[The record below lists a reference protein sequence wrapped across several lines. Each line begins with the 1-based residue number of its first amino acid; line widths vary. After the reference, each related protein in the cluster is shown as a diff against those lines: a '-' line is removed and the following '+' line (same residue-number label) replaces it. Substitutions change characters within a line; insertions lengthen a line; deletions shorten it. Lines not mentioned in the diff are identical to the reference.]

1 MAIPNGVFSVR
12 FPGGSTYGA
21 GAAVYNVEPPPAT
34 LVVDADVRTRSY
46 SPVVVLEPGYAHAY
60 LTFLDTGGP
69 SHLYKLDLATYTF
82 TYNTTISPLNGN
94 VYPCILPNS
103 SAIYAAIGAVGANNI
118 VVINPA
124 TGAVITTLTS
134 PTRPFLPVP
143 SPDSSVVYVNDG
155 GTNVIY
161 RILTASNTFAST
173 FTLPVGVIPLG
184 MCISPDGGTIY
195 IGTQGAVYPQSI
207 VAINASTGTVTG
219 HFPVGSGSGS
229 AVYGV
234 AITPDGRYVVA
245 LTGTT
250 PPTMSVFDTTT
261 ATVITNQVLST
272 GSYTSYQ
279 PVITADGLYHYTS
292 KVVAGTYSLEAWTIP
307 GAVASGTTA
316 TVWSAGG
323 IVAGIAD
330 TVPPPALPSK
340 PTQKYRPL
348 LFVPRKGMSIW
359 NPTDVD
365 INWNAIERWASA
377 MGFPV
382 IFPFRSQSRMLT
394 ANELDA
400 NWHRMEIW
408 AASSGVYPPPDNV
421 IAPLLIQRKNSTA
434 PQDLSIN
441 FLCIQDWAN
450 GQ

>member
-12 FPGGSTYGA
+12 AGIGFS
-21 GAAVYNVEPPPAT
+21 GAAQYALEPPPAVLGT
-34 LVVDADVRTRSY
+34 VNTPSTTGFAN
-46 SPVVVLEPGYAHAY
+46 VVVLEPGYANAY
-60 LTFLDTGGP
+60 LGILESGGP
-69 SHLYKLDLATYTF
+69 SKLWKYNLAGNSYTYKA
-82 TYNTTISPLNGN
+82 TISALNAN

-103 SAIYAAIGAVGANNI
+103 SAIYVAVGSGAANNI
-118 VVINPA
+118 VVMNPA

-134 PTRPFLPVP
+134 PTLPFLPVP
-143 SPDSSVVYVNDG
+143 SPDSSVVYLNDG
-155 GTNVIY
+155 STNVIY

-195 IGTQGAVYPQSI
+195 IGTQGTVYPQSI
-207 VAINASTGTVTG
+207 VAINASTGAVTG

-229 AVYGV
+229 AVIGV

-245 LTGTT
+245 ATQTT
-250 PPTMSVFDTTT
+250 PATMSVFDTTT

-272 GSYTSYQ
+272 GSYPFVQ

-292 KVVAGTYSLEAWTIP
+292 KLVAGTYSLEAWTIP

-316 TVWSAGG
+316 TAWSAGG

-441 FLCIQDWAN
+441 FLRIQDWAN

>member
-1 MAIPNGVFSVR
+1 M
-12 FPGGSTYGA
+12 
-21 GAAVYNVEPPPAT
+21 VYNVEPPPAT
-34 LVVDADVRTRSY
+34 FVAGAVVTPTASY

-69 SHLYKLDLATYTF
+69 SHLYKLDLATYTY
-82 TYNTTISPLNGN
+82 TYNTTISPLNGIA
-94 VYPCILPNS
+94 YHCILPNS
-103 SAIYAAIGAVGANNI
+103 SAIYAAIRGVGANNI

-134 PTRPFLPVP
+134 PTLPFLPVP
-143 SPDSSVVYVNDG
+143 SPDSSVVYLNDG

-173 FTLPVGVIPLG
+173 FTLPVGVIPIG

-195 IGTQGAVYPQSI
+195 IANQGAVYPQSI
-207 VAINASTGTVTG
+207 VAINASTGAVTG

-229 AVYGV
+229 AVIGV

-245 LTGTT
+245 VTQTT
-250 PPTMSVFDTTT
+250 PATMSVFDTTI
-261 ATVITNQVLST
+261 ATVITNQVMST
-272 GSYTSYQ
+272 GTASWIQ

-292 KVVAGTYSLEAWTIP
+292 SQVLGSGPTIDAWTIP
-307 GAVASGTTA
+307 GAVFSGSSTA
-316 TVWSAGG
+316 TGYQAINAG
-323 IVAGIAD
+323 AAD

-441 FLCIQDWAN
+441 FLRIQDWAN

>member
-1 MAIPNGVFSVR
+1 MAIPNGVFSVS
-12 FPGGSTYGA
+12 FSPGSVSAA
-21 GAAVYNVEPPPAT
+21 GAIYNVEPPPAT
-34 LVVDADVRTRSY
+34 LVATAVVRTLSY

-60 LTFLDTGGP
+60 LTFYDIGGP
-69 SHLYKLDLATYTF
+69 SYLYKLDLATYTF
-82 TYNTTISPLNGN
+82 TYHTTISALGGSA
-94 VYPCILPNS
+94 YHCILPNS
-103 SAIYAAIGAVGANNI
+103 SAIYAAIRAVGTNNI

-134 PTRPFLPVP
+134 PTLPFLPVP
-143 SPDSSVVYVNDG
+143 SPDSSVVYLNDG
-155 GTNVIY
+155 STNVIY

-173 FTLPVGVIPLG
+173 FTLPVGVIPIG

-195 IGTQGAVYPQSI
+195 IANQGTVYPQSI

-229 AVYGV
+229 AVIGV

-245 LTGTT
+245 VTQTT
-250 PPTMSVFDTTT
+250 PATMSVFDTTT

-272 GSYTSYQ
+272 GSYPFVQ

-292 KVVAGTYSLEAWTIP
+292 KLVAGTWSLEAWTIP
-307 GAVASGTTA
+307 GGVFSGSTA
-316 TVWSAGG
+316 TGYNGINAG
-323 IVAGIAD
+323 AAD

-441 FLCIQDWAN
+441 FLRIQDWAN